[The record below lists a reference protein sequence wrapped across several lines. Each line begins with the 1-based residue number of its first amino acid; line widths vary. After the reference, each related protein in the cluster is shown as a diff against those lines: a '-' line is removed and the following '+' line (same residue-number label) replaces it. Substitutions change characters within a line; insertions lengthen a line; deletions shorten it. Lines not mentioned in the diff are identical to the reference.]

1 MPVVKV
7 VKVVKLILTMNID
20 GSVLK
25 SLTHLMSFP
34 YQFPDPSKN
43 LLHEKFLVINDDV
56 CILAHFEAALSVID
70 MHDAGRGQA

>member
-1 MPVVKV
+1 MDHVP
-7 VKVVKLILTMNID
+7 D
-20 GSVLK
+20 
-25 SLTHLMSFP
+25 
-34 YQFPDPSKN
+34 PDPSEN